1 MGPLRLL
8 DGFSDVLTPR
18 MKKLIVKYTATSS
31 TVDPMSI
38 GQRQKASFSRCIER
52 GACPPSNHP
61 GENIC
66 TGYSDLGV
74 T

>member
-8 DGFSDVLTPR
+8 DGISDVLTPR

-38 GQRQKASFSRCIER
+38 G
-52 GACPPSNHP
+52 
-61 GENIC
+61 
-66 TGYSDLGV
+66 
-74 T
+74 